1 MSVTGTPAC
10 ARSPASHAASG
21 AAGLRLA
28 RPVGVRYQQPAEADH
43 VAGAGGGAEPRME
56 RQEGPGRVVLVRQM
70 GIEIGTERPLAEGEI
85 VERLPADTILAKP
98 PLPAEMPAG
107 A

>member
-1 MSVTGTPAC
+1 
-10 ARSPASHAASG
+10 
-21 AAGLRLA
+21 
-28 RPVGVRYQQPAEADH
+28 
-43 VAGAGGGAEPRME
+43 ME